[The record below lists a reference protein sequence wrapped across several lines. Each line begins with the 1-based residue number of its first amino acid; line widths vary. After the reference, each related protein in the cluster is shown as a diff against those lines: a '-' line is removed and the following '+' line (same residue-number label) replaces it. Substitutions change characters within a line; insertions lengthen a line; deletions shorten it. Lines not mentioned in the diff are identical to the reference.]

1 MFLYLFLRKCK
12 AVIHQNPY
20 LKNCRLIL
28 FFYCLFHLWSSQ
40 EYQLQ
45 SRIWMPF
52 VKAVDFQPLM
62 RLWTKKDQ
70 KRSKKGQKRS
80 KKIKKRSKEENHLTT
95 EFDFIKTHTA
105 ITTTKPLLEKLPLIF
120 FLVPFKYLS
129 DKVSILCSVAV
140 FCHCLLLGS
149 VCADLHV
156 KTRKEIIKHLNVSLY
171 LKTLLFNSIWTIMFK
186 K

>member
-1 MFLYLFLRKCK
+1 MQSSNTSKPLLEKLPFNIIFLLL
-12 AVIHQNPY
+12 V
-20 LKNCRLIL
+20 
-28 FFYCLFHLWSSQ
+28 SSL
-40 EYQLQ
+40 EQ
-45 SRIWMPF
+45 SRISASVSHMDAF
-52 VKAVDFQPLM
+52 C
-62 RLWTKKDQ
+62 
-70 KRSKKGQKRS
+70 KGSRFSASNEALNKKRS

-156 KTRKEIIKHLNVSLY
+156 
-171 LKTLLFNSIWTIMFK
+171 
-186 K
+186 